1 MQTQL
6 KEPLLSVVIP
16 VHNGAQYIQ
25 KTVNRILRQT
35 YRNLEIILVEN
46 NSSDDSW
53 GICCRLQQQDCRVRA
68 VQSTLKGTSLARRKG
83 VEEVAG
89 KYIVF
94 SDQDD
99 CYYAKN
105 SLSIMVS
112 AILEDKTQICQFN
125 HYKRIRYGI
134 KIKTDNVK
142 NDKVL
147 TRDELFQYEI
157 GGVLGTEA
165 DSCFNTAVWNKIY
178 DAEMLKDAV
187 QNINVSLYFAED
199 VNLNFWA
206 FINPKTLA
214 VSARTSGVYVWSA
227 GIGFSSRSNAMDAL
241 MLDYEQLKPIA
252 LETIEKNGVNERVIW
267 DNHLESLYSLRVYV
281 IQLIRAQTNRTEVE
295 RIIEKAMAYQYYQ
308 NAQRWI
314 KENENFHKWDE
325 LVFMADQH
333 TAAEYY
339 DYCRNHMPQL
349 TLKQRIR
356 SLLGC

>member
-25 KTVNRILRQT
+25 KTVNRILQQT

-53 GICCRLQQQDCRVRA
+53 EICRRLQQQDCRVRA
-68 VQSTLKGTSLARRKG
+68 VQSNLKGTSLARRKG
-83 VEEVAG
+83 TEEATG

-99 CYYAKN
+99 RYYAKD

-112 AILEDKTQICQFN
+112 AIQEDKTQICQFN
-125 HYKRIRYGI
+125 HYKRFRFGL
-134 KIKTDNVK
+134 KKKTDNVK
-142 NDKVL
+142 KNRVFM
-147 TRDELFQYEI
+147 RDELFQYEI
-157 GGVLGTEA
+157 GGIFGTEA
-165 DSCFNTAVWNKIY
+165 DSYFNTAVWNKIY

-187 QNINVSLYFAED
+187 QNVNVSLYYAED

-206 FINPKTLA
+206 FTNFKTLA
-214 VSARTSGVYVWSA
+214 VSTRTNGVYVWSA
-227 GIGFSSRSNAMDAL
+227 GIGFSSRPNSMDAL
-241 MLDYEQLKPIA
+241 MLDYEQVKPVA

-267 DNHLESLYSLRVYV
+267 NNHIETLYSLRAY
-281 IQLIRAQTNRTEVE
+281 ILQLISMKTNRAEVE
-295 RIIEKAMAYQYYQ
+295 RIIEKANGYQYIQ
-308 NAQRWI
+308 NAKRWI
-314 KENENFHKWDE
+314 SENENFQKWDE
-325 LVFMADQH
+325 LVFLVDRH
-333 TAAEYY
+333 SAAEYY
-339 DYCRNHMPQL
+339 EYCMNHMPKL

-356 SLLGC
+356 SLIGR